1 MTAPYFSRYV
11 ALGDS
16 STEGLD
22 DPIAPGRYR
31 GWADRLAAH
40 VAHARR
46 AADPAADPLLY
57 ANLAVRGRKTRQILD
72 EQLAPALA
80 MQPDLATVFGGTN
93 DIIRRGFQLAPV
105 IDDIRTMQRALRA
118 AGATVLT
125 ITMPDLSEVMP
136 FAGRAA
142 PKLRAFNAAV
152 REVSRETGTIVVDL
166 AAQPFV
172 TDPRFWSED
181 RLHANSEGHR
191 RIADALAHALGL
203 PHADDRWAEP
213 LPPRPGPTTV
223 ERLARELRWT
233 RDYFIPWVWRHA
245 RGRSSGDGI
254 RAKRPQLSPM
264 LDPASPTRP

>member
-40 VAHARR
+40 VAHARE
-46 AADPAADPLLY
+46 AAAPANEPLLY
-57 ANLAVRGRKTRQILD
+57 ANLAIRGRKTRQILD

-80 MQPDLATVFGGTN
+80 MKPDLATVFGGTN
-93 DIIRRGFQLAPV
+93 DIIRSGFVLEPV
-105 IDDIRTMQRALRA
+105 IDDLRTMQLALRQ

-142 PKLRAFNAAV
+142 PKLHAFNAAV

-191 RIADALAHALGL
+191 RIAAALAHALGL
-203 PHADDRWAEP
+203 PQVDERWAEP
-213 LPPRPGPTTV
+213 LPPRARATTV
-223 ERLARELRWT
+223 ERVARELRWT
-233 RDYFIPWVWRHA
+233 RDHFVPWVWRRA

-254 RAKRPQLSPM
+254 TAKRPHLSPV
-264 LDPASPTRP
+264 LDRASPSAS

>member
-1 MTAPYFSRYV
+1 MTAPQFSRYV

-22 DPIAPGRYR
+22 DAEAPGRYR
-31 GWADRLAAH
+31 GWADRLASH
-40 VAHARR
+40 VAHARQVSQPD
-46 AADPAADPLLY
+46 AAPLLY
-57 ANLAVRGRKTRQILD
+57 ANLAIRGRKTRQILD

-80 MQPDLATVFGGTN
+80 MKPDLATVFGGTN
-93 DIIRRGFQLAPV
+93 DIIRRGFRLDPV
-105 IDDIRTMQRALRA
+105 IDDIRTMQRALRD

-136 FAGRAA
+136 FARGAA

-166 AAQPFV
+166 AAEPFV

-191 RIADALAHALGL
+191 RIAESLAHALGL
-203 PHADDRWAEP
+203 PHVDAGWSEP
-213 LPPRPGPTTV
+213 LPPRPRPSTV
-223 ERLARELRWT
+223 MRVARELRWT

-254 RAKRPQLSPM
+254 TAKRPALTPVV
-264 LDPASPTRP
+264 DRNIGR

>member
-1 MTAPYFSRYV
+1 MTAPLFSRYV

-22 DPIAPGRYR
+22 DAIAPGRYR

-40 VAHARR
+40 VAHARHLSQPE
-46 AADPAADPLLY
+46 AAPLLY
-57 ANLAVRGRKTRQILD
+57 ANLAIRGRKTRQILD

-80 MQPDLATVFGGTN
+80 MKPDLATVFCGTN
-93 DIIRRGFQLAPV
+93 DIIRSGFKLESV
-105 IDDIRTMQRALRA
+105 IDDIRTMQRALRD

-125 ITMPDLSEVMP
+125 ITMPDLSAVMP

-166 AAQPFV
+166 AEQPFV

-181 RLHANSEGHR
+181 RLHANSEGHKR
-191 RIADALAHALGL
+191 TAAALAHALGL
-203 PHADDRWAEP
+203 PHVDDRWSEP
-213 LPPRPGPTTV
+213 LPPSPRPSAMNRV
-223 ERLARELRWT
+223 ARELRWT

-254 RAKRPQLSPM
+254 TAKRPQLTPV
-264 LDPASPTRP
+264 LDRRIGQ